1 MVLRA
6 KKDRRS
12 TVMKTAALEEAGKLD
27 TTRLN
32 ADIPI
37 TLHTQVKQRAA
48 QERNSMTDI
57 VVKALVEYLDKST
70 NE

>member
-12 TVMKTAALEEAGKLD
+12 TALKTAALEEAGKLD